1 MTIQELYVE
10 GKDFPSLLLLI
21 DYLVHERKVVSMTD
35 SIDKLTYYMQPNFHK
50 KMNAYL
56 DEYKRGGANAS
67 RGLGENKG

>member
-35 SIDKLTYYMQPNFHK
+35 SIEKLTYYMQPNFHK

-56 DEYKRGGANAS
+56 DDYKRGGTDGA
-67 RGLGENKG
+67 RGLG

>member
-10 GKDFPSLLLLI
+10 GKDFPSLLLLL

-56 DEYKRGGANAS
+56 DEYKRGGTDGA
-67 RGLGENKG
+67 RGLG